1 MVNQLDKI
9 LNNLLRYSEY
19 QPINEEFS
27 LANLKAIRGISRVL
41 LDPFTIKLIPDILK
55 LANSDLKDENSWM
68 PAYKNI
74 FRKACVK
81 FGGAN
86 KKNVSKTCRKDM
98 ALQKM
103 LEYYFDPEKGKF
115 SAKQVKEWVDFT
127 TKGRDPKTVRYQT
140 TPIMIDEAVMKLVE
154 ILKRTG
160 LNPASIR
167 NSGTY
172 ALNIAIPVMKRFYPI
187 DTLKNLKMFKNN
199 ILMNTEEVKK
209 LLSPDSTEQVEEP
222 TKPGGKIEF

>member
-1 MVNQLDKI
+1 M
-9 LNNLLRYSEY
+9 
-19 QPINEEFS
+19 
-27 LANLKAIRGISRVL
+27 
-41 LDPFTIKLIPDILK
+41 
-55 LANSDLKDENSWM
+55 KDENSWM

-74 FRKACVK
+74 FRKACLK
-81 FGGAN
+81 FGGAT
-86 KKNVSKTCRKDM
+86 KGNVSETCKKDA
-98 ALQKM
+98 ALQEM
-103 LEYYFDPEKGKF
+103 LEYYFDAVKGKF
-115 SAKQVKEWVDFT
+115 SEKQIKEWVDFT

-140 TPIMIDEAVMKLVE
+140 TPMMIDEAVMKFAD

-187 DTLKNLKMFKNN
+187 DTLENLKMFKNN
-199 ILMNTEEVKK
+199 ILINAEEVKK
-209 LLSPDSTEQVEEP
+209 LLSSDSTEQVEEP

>member
-1 MVNQLDKI
+1 M
-9 LNNLLRYSEY
+9 
-19 QPINEEFS
+19 
-27 LANLKAIRGISRVL
+27 
-41 LDPFTIKLIPDILK
+41 LDPFTLKLIPDILK
-55 LANSDLKDENSWM
+55 LANSNLKDENSWM

-74 FRKACVK
+74 FRKACLK
-81 FGGAN
+81 FGGAT
-86 KKNVSKTCRKDM
+86 KGNVSETCKKDA
-98 ALQKM
+98 ALQEM
-103 LEYYFDPEKGKF
+103 LEYYFDPARGKF
-115 SAKQVKEWVDFT
+115 SEKQIKEWVDFT

-140 TPIMIDEAVMKLVE
+140 TPMMIDEAVMKFAD

-172 ALNIAIPVMKRFYPI
+172 ALNIAIPVMKRFYPM

-199 ILMNTEEVKK
+199 ILMNAEEVKK
-209 LLSPDSTEQVEEP
+209 LLSPDSTEQVDEP